1 MNRTPLRAAASR
13 VFAQAIAALALLGS
27 LFVGTAQA
35 LAPKDP
41 VIVCRRLPTVSGEE
55 ECLRIIEGQFV
66 DWLAAAACDRIPTSD
81 ATIACMRAIVGRRI
95 PQRLSLLCDAEPS
108 AWGTVRCFGGP
119 SASESGNETS
129 GGWQPPPPRHRPGH
143 DGFGPR
149 PGGCNQWGCWKNGG
163 GCNQWGCWNSPVG
176 SCNQWGCRDVGGC
189 NQWGCWNAPAGGCN
203 QWGCSDHGG
212 CNQWGCWQSPRGSCN
227 QWGCSNLGTCSQWGC
242 PKP

>member
-13 VFAQAIAALALLGS
+13 VFAQAIAALALLCS
-27 LFVGTAQA
+27 LFVGAAQA
-35 LAPKDP
+35 LEPKDP
-41 VIVCRRLPTVSGEE
+41 AIVCRRLPTVSGEE
-55 ECLRIIEGQFV
+55 ACLRIIEGQFV

-129 GGWQPPPPRHRPGH
+129 GGWQPPPPRPRPGH

-149 PGGCNQWGCWKNGG
+149 P
-163 GCNQWGCWNSPVG
+163 
-176 SCNQWGCRDVGGC
+176 GGC